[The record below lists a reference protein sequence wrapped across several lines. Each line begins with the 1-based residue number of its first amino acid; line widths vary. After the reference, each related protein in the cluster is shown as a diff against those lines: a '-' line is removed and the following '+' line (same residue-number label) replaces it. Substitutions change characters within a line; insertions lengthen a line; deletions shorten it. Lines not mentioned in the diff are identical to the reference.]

1 MNVNMASK
9 FCLMKD
15 APFSLPRQRQG
26 KEGLQDW
33 LMDQVAR
40 FIADLTSDFADS
52 VELLFVLCI

>member
-15 APFSLPRQRQG
+15 APLSLPRQRQG
-26 KEGLQDW
+26 KDGLHDW

-40 FIADLTSDFADS
+40 LIADLTSDFADS
-52 VELLFVLCI
+52 VELLFVLYI